1 MINKLRYA
9 GIDDDLHAK
18 LMLSFE
24 DNVRYEMTNPLNFKR
39 DSDEETKKA
48 WKNIYNS
55 REYFK
60 TLEFPHSEI
69 TSWLI

>member
-1 MINKLRYA
+1 
-9 GIDDDLHAK
+9 
-18 LMLSFE
+18 MLSFE